1 MAWGRLGKMLYL
13 SFRRV
18 IQALSLKKGHLFSNG
33 RFLLLTYLF
42 ISAKV
47 NPELWLLTLRYE
59 HLGAPGRAVRCVL
72 SAEQAGRVWKPTG
85 WNQFRGLQLGS
96 RGSRFPRLCLFA
108 VLLELPCVSQAL
120 IAYCSGPLIYPHGTC
135 GAARGVDALDAGGY
149 WSILCGP
156 ATWGAD
162 VIWVPPLPR
171 VAAAFCSW
179 ITKGR
184 FPHLVSVCHWGWNAP
199 FLQCKDQGRPVHER
213 LPSEN
218 EATQHAGHL
227 QLPFALGSFCFFS
240 LNKAYE
246 ELRQSCIQ
254 LARLEL
260 EFTQQANS
268 AMMNWLRSFLPLL
281 PSSSFI
287 FSFLF
292 IHSLQECLPKCF
304 LGGGGIQRSIIF
316 VAWLKDFTIHPGSLC
331 TYKIY

>member
-1 MAWGRLGKMLYL
+1 MTAYP
-13 SFRRV
+13 
-18 IQALSLKKGHLFSNG
+18 SL
-33 RFLLLTYLF
+33 
-42 ISAKV
+42 
-47 NPELWLLTLRYE
+47 
-59 HLGAPGRAVRCVL
+59 RA
-72 SAEQAGRVWKPTG
+72 
-85 WNQFRGLQLGS
+85 S
-96 RGSRFPRLCLFA
+96 RGSRQGCEMCFECRTGGQGLKTNW
-108 VLLELPCVSQAL
+108 LESVQRTAAWFSGKPVSETVSV
-120 IAYCSGPLIYPHGTC
+120 CRPL
-135 GAARGVDALDAGGY
+135 GAALCQPSPNILLFGAAHLSSRDMWYCTGSRCVGRGWILKHPL
-149 WSILCGP
+149 WSS
-156 ATWGAD
+156 TWGAD

-184 FPHLVSVCHWGWNAP
+184 FPHLVSVCRWGWNAP

-227 QLPFALGSFCFFS
+227 QLPFAPGSFCFFS

-268 AMMNWLRSFLPLL
+268 AMMHWLRSFLPLL

-292 IHSLQECLPKCF
+292 ILSLQECLPKCF

-316 VAWLKDFTIHPGSLC
+316 VAWLKDFTIHPRSLC
-331 TYKIY
+331 TCKIY